1 MHASY
6 MAIPRPRC
14 EPELPNGVSSRRGA
28 RTVKPRSCENVET
41 RLSRRLGPFMLPHV
55 SRVIGREDRETS
67 PGPEFGGVPRFQGG
81 SESRALGHPT
91 FSVE

>member
-1 MHASY
+1 MGY
-6 MAIPRPRC
+6 PRDEVHGPS
-14 EPELPNGVSSRRGA
+14 E
-28 RTVKPRSCENVET
+28 PRSCENVET
-41 RLSRRLGPFMLPHV
+41 RLSRRLGPFMLPRYLHV

-81 SESRALGHPT
+81 SESRALGHPA